1 MRLAVIAWVALALLA
16 AAPLPA
22 QDPFASQ
29 VAPTDPLS
37 PQEQQKRFQVPPG
50 FEVQLVAAEPDVR
63 KPINLAFDAAG
74 RLYATQSVEYP
85 FPAAE
90 PAKARDYLGVY
101 EDFTSDGRAQKV
113 TKIVEGLNIPI
124 GVATTPKGLL
134 VYSIPNVYLCH
145 DEDGDGNF
153 EKRDVVLGPFGFR
166 DTHGMVNN
174 LSPWVDGWVYCCHGF
189 ANDSKPEGT
198 DGRSISMNS
207 GNTFRVRPDGTGLE
221 YFTHGQVNPF
231 GLTFDRLGNLF
242 STDCHTLPG
251 YQLLRGAYYPSFGK
265 PHDGLGFGPEMM
277 SHNHG
282 STGLAGIA
290 CYAADHFPSEYR
302 DTLFIGNPITR
313 RINHDRLERKGA
325 TFKAIEQPDFLF
337 CNDPW
342 FRPVDVELG
351 PDGALYI
358 ADFYNRIIGHY
369 EVPLTHP
376 LRDRERGRIWRVVYK
391 GQPGGPAGDPPKM
404 PGDLARTGIQELVAL
419 LGHANLKVQAEAV
432 EQLVARGNDAVP
444 AVRKLLDGDSSP
456 EQRAFGLWVL
466 ERLGHLDRALVEKL
480 AAGDA
485 AMVRVHLV
493 KALAERP
500 DWTGDDDWVG
510 PLMIDRIIKDGD
522 PFVVRA
528 AAEAL
533 GRHPKLENVPFLVE
547 AWKNAEPADAV
558 LVHTIRIAL
567 REHLLVPE
575 LATVL
580 KDYIGQHELIA
591 LRLAEASL
599 GAATAGAAEY
609 VFAYLQRYPG
619 TRERLGDY
627 VHHAARHLPE
637 ARLADFFQALDPFR
651 EAPSH
656 VQRTVLRSL
665 NRASQERAKA
675 LPQEVVDW
683 ACEVADGSLAS
694 KNEPEV
700 RGGIEL
706 AAEMHMEDVFSQVA
720 AVARRESAFPG
731 LRFVAIDALVA
742 VHPQKALAALSS
754 IAGDAADSVEA
765 RRKAAF
771 ALAAV
776 NNDAGRAELVKLLPH
791 APQPVAV
798 EISVG
803 LSRSPQGCEELLKLV
818 EEGKASARLL
828 QDQNVGRGLR
838 AANLANLQ
846 ERLQKLLA
854 GVPPLDV
861 RIAELIEARRQSF
874 AQGKGD
880 AAQGLAVFKKSCAAC
895 HKLGGEGTK
904 IGPELDGIGNR
915 GLDRVLEDLLDP
927 SRTVDQAFRAIVIQM
942 KDGRVVQGLKLREE
956 GEILVVADKDGK
968 EVRVPSGEIDEQELT
983 RLSPMP
989 ANVSELI
996 PPDQFNH
1003 LLAFLLSQKQKPTAA
1018 GGP

>member
-1 MRLAVIAWVALALLA
+1 MRPTVAFLIAVLLVAASPLA
-16 AAPLPA
+16 A

-85 FPAAE
+85 FPAADAAQ
-90 PAKARDYLGVY
+90 AKDYLSIY
-101 EDFTSDGRAQKV
+101 EDFAPDGRAQKI
-113 TKIVEGLNIPI
+113 TKVLDGLNIPM
-124 GVATTPKGLL
+124 GVAPTPQGLL
-134 VYSIPNVYLCH
+134 IYSIPNVYLCR
-145 DEDGDGNF
+145 DENRDGTFD
-153 EKRDVVLGPFGFR
+153 KRDVALGPFGHR

-174 LSPWVDGWVYCCHGF
+174 LSPWVDGWVYGCHGF
-189 ANDSKPEGT
+189 ANESQPKGT
-198 DGRSISMNS
+198 DGRSITMNS
-207 GNTFRVRPDGTGLE
+207 GNTFRVRPDGAGLE

-265 PHDGLGFGPEMM
+265 PHDGLGYGPEMM

-290 CYAADHFPSEYR
+290 YYAADYFPPEYR

-313 RINHDRLERKGA
+313 RINHDRLERKGS

-391 GQPGGPAGDPPKM
+391 GKPGGATVEAPKL
-404 PGDLARTGIQELVAL
+404 PGDLTKATVDELVAL
-419 LGHANLKVQAEAV
+419 LGHANLKVQAAAV
-432 EQLVARGNDAVP
+432 EQLVARGTDAAPV
-444 AVRKLLDGDSSP
+444 VRKVLGGKSSP

-466 ERLGHLDRALVEKL
+466 ERLGQLDRSLVERL
-480 AAGDA
+480 AGDDA
-485 AMVRVHLV
+485 PLVRVHLV

-500 DWTGDDDWVG
+500 DWTGERAWAGQIVV
-510 PLMIDRIIKDGD
+510 DRIFKDGD

-533 GRHPKLENVPFLVE
+533 GRHPKLDNVPFLVE
-547 AWKNAEPADAV
+547 TWKNADPADAV
-558 LVHTIRIAL
+558 LIHTVRIAL

-575 LATVL
+575 LATVV
-580 KDYIGQHELIA
+580 KGYIGEHELIA
-591 LRLAEASL
+591 ARLAEASL
-599 GAATAGAAEY
+599 GAPTPDAAEY
-609 VFAYLQRYPG
+609 LFAYLQRYPEQ
-619 TRERLGDY
+619 RERLGPY

-637 ARLADFFQALDPFR
+637 ARLTDFYKALEAFR
-651 EAPSH
+651 EAPAD
-656 VQRTVLRSL
+656 VQRTVLRNL
-665 NRASQERAKA
+665 NRASQERARP

-694 KNEPEV
+694 KSEPEV
-700 RGGIEL
+700 KGGIEL

-720 AVARRESAFPG
+720 AVARRESAFAG
-731 LRFVAIDALVA
+731 LRAPAIDALAA
-742 VHPQKALAALSS
+742 VHPQKALAVLSA
-754 IAGDAADSVEA
+754 IAADAADSLEA
-765 RRKAAF
+765 RRRAAF

-803 LSRSPQGCEELLKLV
+803 LSRSRPGCEELLKLV

-828 QDQNVGRGLR
+828 QEHDVERGLR
-838 AANLANLQ
+838 AADLPKLD

-861 RIAELIEARRQSF
+861 RIAQLIEARKQGF
-874 AQGKGD
+874 AQGQGD

-904 IGPELDGIGNR
+904 IGPELDGIGHR

-927 SRTVDQAFRAIVIQM
+927 SRTVDQAFRAIVINT

-956 GEILVVADKDGK
+956 GEVLVVADKDGK
-968 EVRVPSGEIDEQELT
+968 EVRVPSGEIEAQELT

-989 ANVSELI
+989 ANVSELM
-996 PPDQFNH
+996 PPAEFNH
-1003 LLAFLLSQKQKPTAA
+1003 LLAFLLSQRQKPAAA